1 MNLYKING
9 KTILNKCLILN
20 GVHSSFV
27 LYANKYIL
35 SNRSIHRENKVISQ
49 FHFIF
54 KVLSIHK
61 KLHSE
66 QTM

>member
-35 SNRSIHRENKVISQ
+35 SQSIN
-49 FHFIF
+49 
-54 KVLSIHK
+54 
-61 KLHSE
+61 
-66 QTM
+66 T